1 MILARRLMRS
11 RFGSSNVKMITG
23 DFRINKFS
31 AQHPELI
38 MLGWIH
44 THPDYQAFLS
54 SVDMHNQY
62 LYQSLLPEALALVVS
77 VRHFHIYTYLLILQ
91 PNYKEIGAFR
101 LTETGLA
108 VIGTRKA

>member
-1 MILARRLMRS
+1 MILVRRQMRN
-11 RFGSSNVKMITG
+11 RFGSFNVRNHRTSKTSQIL
-23 DFRINKFS
+23 

-77 VRHFHIYTYLLILQ
+77 VRYFL
-91 PNYKEIGAFR
+91 NGFR
-101 LTETGLA
+101 Y
-108 VIGTRKA
+108 